1 MKAVLDS
8 NLVDR
13 LWELALESGN
23 LVDRLWELVVES
35 GNLVGRF
42 WELALMGTH
51 CGVCKHTR

>member
-23 LVDRLWELVVES
+23 LV
-35 GNLVGRF
+35 GRF
-42 WELALMGTH
+42 WELALMGKH